1 MNKLKKFAALPM
13 SKQLLLLRALLVA
26 GAVQLGLRVMS
37 LRRLQAMI
45 ENRRPSRERGTTT
58 EQDICWAG
66 AVAARYTPGAACLA
80 EALTAHYLL
89 LRSGYHSRL
98 RIGVRHEGD
107 SIGAHAWVEVENNAG
122 PDFGVS
128 YTVLP
133 L

>member
-1 MNKLKKFAALPM
+1 MKKLEKFAALPM
-13 SKQLLLLRALLVA
+13 SKRWLLLRAFLIAEV
-26 GAVQLGLRVMS
+26 VQVGLRVFS
-37 LRRLQAMI
+37 LPRLQAMI
-45 ENRRPSRERGTTT
+45 ESKTSSRERGTT
-58 EQDICWAG
+58 EQDICWAA

-98 RIGVRHEGD
+98 RLGVRHEGD
-107 SIGAHAWVEVENNAG
+107 GIGAHAWVEVENNAT